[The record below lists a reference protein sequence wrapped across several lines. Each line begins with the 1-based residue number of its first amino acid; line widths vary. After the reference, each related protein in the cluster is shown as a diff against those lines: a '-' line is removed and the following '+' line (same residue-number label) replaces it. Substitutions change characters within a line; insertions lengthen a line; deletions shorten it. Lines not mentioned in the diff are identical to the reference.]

1 MASHVE
7 GPNDRRL
14 VNRDGKSSLP
24 GDICFYTCD
33 FTAHA
38 SHTTAVQK
46 ENNGGKKKSEV
57 FGTVLSFLPQ
67 SKSWSVWRIYY
78 SEIILMLN
86 QLAGGKIN
94 LEETHQRELP
104 RPLY

>member
-1 MASHVE
+1 MTEAGKQMGRAASQVTSVFIHVTSRHM
-7 GPNDRRL
+7 PVTQQCRR
-14 VNRDGKSSLP
+14 RTMG
-24 GDICFYTCD
+24 
-33 FTAHA
+33 
-38 SHTTAVQK
+38 
-46 ENNGGKKKSEV
+46 KKSEV

-67 SKSWSVWRIYY
+67 SKSWSVWRMYY

-94 LEETHQRELP
+94 LEETHQREIP